1 MRREIQY
8 NSVHGISKYSTNSV
22 NGDTSF
28 DGKITFK
35 KCSIKEDKIVS
46 MHSNVVYG
54 LKEEDD
60 GKHKTK

>member
-35 KCSIKEDKIVS
+35 KIV
-46 MHSNVVYG
+46 
-54 LKEEDD
+54 
-60 GKHKTK
+60 